1 MSDPSPALKN
11 KPHYKNKP
19 PNSPRA
25 GFRSPQPQGVTPSTK
40 PPSLSGWPRAIAWN
54 EFDERNSRP
63 SGEMEAAQISVEL
76 NPNQVS
82 VAQENG
88 QFKLGAA
95 VFQMVVKKSDSW
107 VVKTEKDATLLA
119 HEQGHFDLAGLCYR
133 DMVQELAKLRT
144 SSVKEL
150 EKEIKRIMEQY
161 DQKSDTLSKQYDS
174 SQETDHG
181 RNTTRQKIWEKQIQT
196 CINSGMPFTV
206 PP

>member
-1 MSDPSPALKN
+1 
-11 KPHYKNKP
+11 
-19 PNSPRA
+19 
-25 GFRSPQPQGVTPSTK
+25 
-40 PPSLSGWPRAIAWN
+40 
-54 EFDERNSRP
+54 
-63 SGEMEAAQISVEL
+63 MEAAQISVEL